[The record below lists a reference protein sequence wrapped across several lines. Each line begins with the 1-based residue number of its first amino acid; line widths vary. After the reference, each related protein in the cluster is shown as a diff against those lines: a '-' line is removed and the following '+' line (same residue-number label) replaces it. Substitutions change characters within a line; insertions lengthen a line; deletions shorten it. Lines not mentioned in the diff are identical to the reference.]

1 MPHSSSDYE
10 REPKKSR
17 GKGRDSGYESAS
29 SRSRSAR
36 EQSKEREKSP
46 SKGKHSRDRKPKSG
60 GSSSSKNENDTMSFL
75 RDMFTQ
81 LSTEMV
87 STVTS
92 KIDSKFDEKF
102 ESKVDP
108 IMRTLSD
115 VSKHVSDIDERIAQH
130 EERINTSETRM
141 EEIVESCRLQGER
154 VEKALE
160 SFSAPP
166 TWASVA
172 APSVSNPAPVSNA
185 FDRAPNPKTLVFN
198 LHGNPVFAKEELCK
212 FVKGQLSDLSVVC
225 DFDIPGRNTSK
236 RFAVIFSG
244 PGAEQTAQRLLL
256 HRKDASGAWKDDKIN
271 VIDAAP
277 AKVYIQPDKSPKQ
290 ERIEMVLRKMAT
302 HLRALDTNLR
312 ISCDPG
318 TGTVRVN
325 GTQFANVQVS
335 KDNATAK
342 WNDLVFNDHEKLVKD
357 EIKLFFKK
365 AFTVEW
371 SL

>member
-1 MPHSSSDYE
+1 
-10 REPKKSR
+10 
-17 GKGRDSGYESAS
+17 
-29 SRSRSAR
+29 
-36 EQSKEREKSP
+36 
-46 SKGKHSRDRKPKSG
+46 
-60 GSSSSKNENDTMSFL
+60 
-75 RDMFTQ
+75 
-81 LSTEMV
+81 LSTELFT
-87 STVTS
+87 TVTS
-92 KIDSKFDEKF
+92 KLDSKFDEKF

-160 SFSAPP
+160 SLSAPP